1 MSCWLWC
8 GKSAFQA
15 LLSRSKG
22 EGYGYLEFMHSVG
35 SLNAFAAV
43 AEELCVVSSS
53 VEDRFVGLG
62 G

>member
-1 MSCWLWC
+1 
-8 GKSAFQA
+8 
-15 LLSRSKG
+15 
-22 EGYGYLEFMHSVG
+22 MHSVG